1 MLFNAVFAI
10 IVALSLPIIVGMR
23 SVAPVVLC
31 AFLSFAIAVFCGIP
45 IAGLAGRFFEPL
57 GFLYFLLVA
66 LPEEISRAVGLL
78 ILLKIFAKNQI
89 DTFDLLAGFGIAIGL
104 FEFGLKLLHLYGD
117 GYPCTLAD
125 LTTQCLTSQAY
136 TNVVLG
142 STILMHAFLTI
153 GYAQLFNRSS
163 WWRWSLVV
171 LCATITHAALNSLS
185 ADSAGDIFPF
195 QKLPLFHIGAILFYL
210 AIIAVCRSRRS
221 AKAV

>member
-1 MLFNAVFAI
+1 MLIGASNRVDRCSFAEGLKERYAVFAI

-45 IAGLAGRFFEPL
+45 IAGLAARFFEPL

-66 LPEEISRAVGLL
+66 LPEEISRAGGLL
-78 ILLKIFAKNQI
+78 ILLRIFAK
-89 DTFDLLAGFGIAIGL
+89 T
-104 FEFGLKLLHLYGD
+104 
-117 GYPCTLAD
+117 AD
-125 LTTQCLTSQAY
+125 A
-136 TNVVLG
+136 
-142 STILMHAFLTI
+142 
-153 GYAQLFNRSS
+153 
-163 WWRWSLVV
+163 
-171 LCATITHAALNSLS
+171 
-185 ADSAGDIFPF
+185 AGDIFPF